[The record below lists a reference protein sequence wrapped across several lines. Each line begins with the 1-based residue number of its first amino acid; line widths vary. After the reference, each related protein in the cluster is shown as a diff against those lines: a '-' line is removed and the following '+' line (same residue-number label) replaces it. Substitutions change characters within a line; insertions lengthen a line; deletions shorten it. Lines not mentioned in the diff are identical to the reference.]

1 MQKLT
6 EGNKKK
12 EEEIQKL
19 RQQLEEKDKTIA
31 DLEDKLKESI
41 TFDLADSL
49 TISENSFK
57 MNESTTKQIKINKSS
72 LEHLTE
78 DNKRKE
84 EEIIK
89 LNEVVKDYVLQ
100 LTALKEKTPEE
111 KN

>member
-72 LEHLTE
+72 LERLTE

-84 EEIIK
+84 EEIVK